1 MDKQKR
7 FGMQVT
13 MMIFI
18 LQVKK
23 NQKNPYS
30 VKKLDKD
37 FFIPPFLVE
46 KEWN

>member
-1 MDKQKR
+1 
-7 FGMQVT
+7 MQVT

-30 VKKLDKD
+30 VKKLDK
-37 FFIPPFLVE
+37 
-46 KEWN
+46 EWN

>member
-1 MDKQKR
+1 
-7 FGMQVT
+7 MQVT

-30 VKKLDKD
+30 VKKLDRD
-37 FFIPPFLVE
+37 FFIPPFFSRKRVE
-46 KEWN
+46 LKYYYKKY

>member
-1 MDKQKR
+1 
-7 FGMQVT
+7 MQVI

-30 VKKLDKD
+30 VKKLDRD